1 MSKNNGLSEKVKSA
15 VNKVKGE
22 TKDQVGNATND
33 RRMQNEGKKDKLKGD
48 VQKEIGNVKDRSE

>member
-48 VQKEIGNVKDRSE
+48 VQKEMGKVKDR

>member
-1 MSKNNGLSEKVKSA
+1 MKSA

-33 RRMQNEGKKDKLKGD
+33 RHMQNEGKKDKLKGD
-48 VQKEIGNVKDRSE
+48 VQKEIGKVKDR

>member
-33 RRMQNEGKKDKLKGD
+33 RRMQNEGEKDKLKGD
-48 VQKEIGNVKDRSE
+48 VQKEIGKIKDR

>member
-48 VQKEIGNVKDRSE
+48 VQKEIGKVKDR

>member
-15 VNKVKGE
+15 MNKVKGE

-33 RRMQNEGKKDKLKGD
+33 RHMQNEGKKDKLKGD
-48 VQKEIGNVKDRSE
+48 VQKEIGKAKNR

>member
-33 RRMQNEGKKDKLKGD
+33 RRMQNEGEKDKLKGD
-48 VQKEIGNVKDRSE
+48 VQKEIGKVKDR

>member
-33 RRMQNEGKKDKLKGD
+33 RRMQNEGEKDKLKGD
-48 VQKEIGNVKDRSE
+48 VQKEMGKVKDR